1 MADEARYEI
10 YRFDDQIKTLQEK
23 AIVEV
28 LTSTPGQ
35 KQSRLG
41 SYGLGKL
48 CEELSEEVIRGMN
61 GPLTRWA
68 TSCGLVITDLSRP
81 HFRSEAFR
89 LQKGSALWPGENST
103 ALLVPLSNGN
113 AQIDLIPRG
122 GSNSVISH
130 NWDPRTVIHLHE
142 MGFELRGNGSVRFIY
157 VLFRTAP
164 CPEYRVW

>member
-48 CEELSEEVIRGMN
+48 CEELSEEVIRGM
-61 GPLTRWA
+61 
-68 TSCGLVITDLSRP
+68 V
-81 HFRSEAFR
+81 RSV
-89 LQKGSALWPGENST
+89 SALE
-103 ALLVPLSNGN
+103 
-113 AQIDLIPRG
+113 
-122 GSNSVISH
+122 
-130 NWDPRTVIHLHE
+130 
-142 MGFELRGNGSVRFIY
+142 
-157 VLFRTAP
+157 
-164 CPEYRVW
+164 